1 MKRLT
6 LVAAGLSL
14 WLSTAALAQQ
24 PALDPEVEK
33 ILRERLAVLEEA
45 ARLFQQAY
53 SAGQTSLAGTL
64 SANKEL
70 FEAQLELARTPA
82 ERVQVREQILKNA
95 EALEQAVEKIVQA
108 GEGPRMDLLRARAAR
123 LRAQADLVQ
132 ERKLL
137 SP

>member
-1 MKRLT
+1 MNRLT
-6 LVAAGLSL
+6 LIAAGLCL
-14 WLSTAALAQQ
+14 FLTTASFAQE
-24 PALDPEVEK
+24 PAIDPDVEK

-45 ARLFQQAY
+45 ARLLQQAY
-53 SAGQTSLAGTL
+53 AAGQTSLAGTL
-64 SANKEL
+64 DANKEL

-95 EALEQAVEKIVQA
+95 ETLEQAVEKIVQA
-108 GEGPRMDLLRARAAR
+108 AEGPRMNLLRARAAR

-132 ERKLL
+132 ERKRL